1 MRRLKSLS
9 IITALSIAFMSSSL
23 SKPAMAGGHLDATD
37 DIYWL
42 LTLDL
47 AENQDEAFEAL
58 MTDMVIANKEEPGTK
73 NYEWHRSGN
82 VVHIYER
89 FETNDDAGAHLG
101 NFGANFA
108 ERFFAILTPTS
119 FTVYGPAD
127 GGVREGLANA
137 GAEFLDQV
145 GGFSR

>member
-1 MRRLKSLS
+1 MRLFRTLS
-9 IITALSIAFMSSSL
+9 AGAAVSIGLMGGLLSAPAIAG
-23 SKPAMAGGHLDATD
+23 AHLDATD
-37 DIYWL
+37 DIYWM

-47 AENQDEAFEAL
+47 ADGQEEAFEAL
-58 MTDMVIANKEEPGTK
+58 MTDMVVANKEEPGTK
-73 NYEWHRSGN
+73 NYEWHRSGD

-119 FTVYGPAD
+119 FTVYGPAE
-127 GGVREGLANA
+127 GGVREGLTNA
-137 GAEFLDQV
+137 GAVFFDQV